1 MYNHQLD
8 TFIKTADLG
17 SFGKAAE
24 ALYISSTAV
33 IQQVNL
39 LENLCGFKLFV
50 RTNHGVKLTPAGK
63 SLYEDAKTLIR
74 FSEDAL
80 QKARLL
86 AESSES
92 TLRIGT
98 SLLYKCRMLP
108 DLWPKVNE
116 IRPDLRIEIRPM
128 KEYENRQT
136 IFSRLGLDFDLFEG
150 IYASAWNGTCRFLE
164 LTRTP
169 VCCAVSKGH
178 RLAMASE
185 LSMQDL
191 NGEVL
196 VMPIRGVSEELDA
209 FREEIL
215 RDHPS
220 TRIIDSEYYG
230 VDTFA
235 LCEMNSYV
243 LITQPVYEDIHPN
256 LITIPLQTDFSMP
269 YGLVYAKEPTN
280 AADKFIQA
288 VKVIVSKNQ
297 SSSSI

>member
-33 IQQVNL
+33 IQQINL

-116 IRPDLRIEIRPM
+116 IRPDLKIEIRPM

-136 IFSRLGLDFDLFEG
+136 VFSRLGLDFDLFEG

-288 VKVIVSKNQ
+288 VKAIVSESQ

>member
-17 SFGKAAE
+17 SFGKAGE

-33 IQQVNL
+33 IQQINL

-50 RTNHGVKLTPAGK
+50 RSNHGVKLTPAGR
-63 SLYEDAKTLIR
+63 SLYEDAKTLIH

-116 IRPDLRIEIRPM
+116 IQPDLRIEIRPM

-136 IFSRLGLDFDLFEG
+136 VFSRLGIDFDLFEG
-150 IYASAWNGTCRFLE
+150 IYASAWQGSCQFLE
-164 LTRTP
+164 LKRTP
-169 VCCAVSKGH
+169 LCCAVSRNH
-178 RLAMASE
+178 RLAKASE

-191 NGEVL
+191 SGEVL
-196 VMPIRGVSEELDA
+196 VMPIKGVSEEMDS
-209 FREEIL
+209 FRDKVL
-215 RDHPS
+215 SDYPS
-220 TRIIDSEYYG
+220 AKVIDSSYYG

-235 LCEMNSYV
+235 MCEMNSYI

-256 LITIPLQTDFSMP
+256 LVTIPLQSDVSMP
-269 YGLVYAKEPTN
+269 YGLVYANEPTVATTRFIN
-280 AADKFIQA
+280 AVRELRADIQ
-288 VKVIVSKNQ
+288 
-297 SSSSI
+297 